1 MNGRTMNRG
10 GWIGFAVLLAAVLFA
25 TGTHPVAAQEAVQ
38 VREVTGKIINGT
50 AKSLPPFGLTVTLHR
65 QTANTYEETTTTTDT
80 EGNFRFENVP
90 LDPEALYGVTIRYQ
104 GVVYGTDIDLR
115 PESPTP
121 VTVTIYETSDDQ
133 SLLSVS
139 SSSLLIP
146 QVDKIARE
154 VYALEIV
161 NVVNTGDRTYVPGAE
176 PMNLLRF
183 GLPPGAKGL
192 QIDTSLVGADAIQV
206 DRGFAVPANI
216 PPGEHEVMFAYHFGY
231 DGESVAYDK
240 SYLYGAEK
248 VRILV
253 PYEIGDLSSADFG
266 APGDVQIGDK
276 HYQLIE
282 VTDIARQSR
291 ATLKISSLPQATLWD
306 RAQATASDVSYEL
319 VAPALLGL
327 LMVSLIAIALARR
340 GMLFA
345 GGTPSAGAQEDSAN
359 RAAIIAQIA
368 DLERALEQGKL
379 READYFAKRQALLDR
394 LAAPTIS
401 PSTE

>member
-1 MNGRTMNRG
+1 MNRG
-10 GWIGFAVLLAAVLFA
+10 GWIGFVLLLAATLFF
-25 TGTHPVAAQEAVQ
+25 TGTHPVAAQETAEL
-38 VREVTGKIINGT
+38 REVSGNIINGT
-50 AKSLPPFGLTVTLHR
+50 ANSLPPFGLTVTLHR
-65 QTANTYEETTTTTDT
+65 QTASTYEESTTTTDT
-80 EGNFRFENVP
+80 EGIFRFENIP
-90 LDPEALYGVTIRYQ
+90 LNPEALYGVTIRYQ

-115 PESPTP
+115 PESMPP

-146 QVDKIARE
+146 QVDKIARD

-216 PPGEHEVMFAYHFGY
+216 PPGEHEVMFAYNFGY
-231 DGESVAYDK
+231 EGESVELDK
-240 SYLYGAEK
+240 SYLYGAEMA
-248 VRILV
+248 RILV

-282 VTDIARQSR
+282 VSDIARQSR
-291 ATLKISSLPQATLWD
+291 AKLEISSLPQATLWD
-306 RAQATASDVSYEL
+306 KTKATASEFPYEL
-319 VAPALLGL
+319 AVPALLGL
-327 LMVSLIAIALARR
+327 LMASLIAIALARR
-340 GMLFA
+340 GGLFA
-345 GGTPSAGAQEDSAN
+345 GGVATARSEVQSDA
-359 RAAIIAQIA
+359 RAVIIAEIA
-368 DLERALEQGKL
+368 DLERAMEQGKL

>member
-1 MNGRTMNRG
+1 MSRG
-10 GWIGFAVLLAAVLFA
+10 GWIRLGLSFAAVLLAVVTL
-25 TGTHPVAAQEAVQ
+25 PVAAQEAVQ
-38 VREVTGKIINGT
+38 LRDVTGTIVNGT
-50 AKSLPPFGLTVTLHR
+50 ANSLPPFGLTVTLHR
-65 QTANTYEETTTTTDT
+65 QTANTYEESTTTTDT
-80 EGNFRFENVP
+80 KGNFRFENIP

-115 PESPTP
+115 PESLPP
-121 VTVTIYETSDDQ
+121 VTVTIYETTDDQ

-146 QVDKIARE
+146 QVDKIARD

-161 NVVNTGDRTYVPGAE
+161 NVVNASDRTYVPGAE

-231 DGESVAYDK
+231 VGGSVTFDK
-240 SYLYGAEK
+240 SYLYGAENA
-248 VRILV
+248 RILV

-266 APGDVQIGDK
+266 APGDVKIGDK

-282 VTDIARQSR
+282 VSGIARQSR
-291 ATLKISSLPQATLWD
+291 AELEISSLPQATLWD
-306 RAQATASDVSYEL
+306 RTQAMASDIPYEL
-319 VAPALLGL
+319 AAPALLGL
-327 LMVSLIAIALARR
+327 LTVSLIAIVVARR
-340 GMLFA
+340 GGIFA
-345 GGTPSAGAQEDSAN
+345 GATSSVGGQQETDH

-368 DLERALEQGKL
+368 DLERALDEGKL

-394 LAAPTIS
+394 LAS
-401 PSTE
+401 LPSTSPLTE